1 MMIFA
6 KDMIK
11 SHPLDTVPKEILL
24 NPRFEPYFKDCIG
37 AIDGTLVHAIIQPE
51 KQIPYRG
58 RKGECMQQVM
68 AVCSFDM
75 LFTYVVCGWE
85 GTAHDQRILLDAISD
100 DRLKFPHAPPGKYYL
115 VDAGYTNMRGFL
127 SPFRNVRYWLPDFQ
141 GVAVPRTREE
151 HFNRL
156 HSSLRNVIEQ
166 SFGVLKARFPI
177 LKRMAPYPF
186 PVQRSIVV
194 AAMAMH
200 NFIRK
205 EDMEDRLFS
214 QFSEDDAQVE
224 RDTDVEESHGENA
237 YTFDITDRT
246 EMDAKRNLIADAIWR
261 DASSDV

>member
-1 MMIFA
+1 M
-6 KDMIK
+6 
-11 SHPLDTVPKEILL
+11 
-24 NPRFEPYFKDCIG
+24 
-37 AIDGTLVHAIIQPE
+37 
-51 KQIPYRG
+51 
-58 RKGECMQQVM
+58 
-68 AVCSFDM
+68 
-75 LFTYVVCGWE
+75 
-85 GTAHDQRILLDAISD
+85 
-100 DRLKFPHAPPGKYYL
+100 
-115 VDAGYTNMRGFL
+115 VDAGYTNMQGFL
-127 SPFRNVRYWLPDFQ
+127 SPFRNVRYWLLDFQ

-156 HSSLRNVIEQ
+156 HSSLRNVIER

-237 YTFDITDRT
+237 YTFDITNRT

-261 DASSDV
+261 DASFDV